1 MPIFIRVVKMVP
13 VKEIQATKL
22 SAAEGNGVA
31 VVAIEYL
38 FNQSCHSLFMTD
50 GLRPYRL
57 LLLAMLPFEAVWAEM
72 AALVIYYDEVV
83 TKTEWRFVKSFEL
96 DPIIPPPLLFL
107 SELFY

>member
-1 MPIFIRVVKMVP
+1 MVSQE
-13 VKEIQATKL
+13 EIQATKP
-22 SAAEGNGVA
+22 SAVEGNGVA

-57 LLLAMLPFEAVWAEM
+57 LLLAMLPFEAVWPET
-72 AALVIYYDEVV
+72 ALAIYYDEVV
-83 TKTEWRFVKSFEL
+83 TKTECRFVKSFEL
-96 DPIIPPPLLFL
+96 DPIIPPPPFL

>member
-1 MPIFIRVVKMVP
+1 
-13 VKEIQATKL
+13 
-22 SAAEGNGVA
+22 
-31 VVAIEYL
+31 
-38 FNQSCHSLFMTD
+38 MTD

-83 TKTEWRFVKSFEL
+83 TKTDWRFVKSFEL
-96 DPIIPPPLLFL
+96 DPIIPPPLTFL